1 MDHQVTARRFRPQR
15 FDELVGQE
23 AIVRTLLGGLARGRI
38 AQGYLFSG
46 PRGVGKTTTARLLAK
61 ALNCDAPDGGE
72 PCNRCTACVEVAE
85 GRFVDVIEIDGAS
98 NTGVDNIRELR
109 EQVAYLPAMGRYKVY
124 VIDEVHML
132 SKGAFN
138 ALLKTLEEPP
148 PHVVFIFATTELHKV
163 PPTIVSRCQRYE
175 FKRIREEEIVAQL
188 TRVATAYEVEAE
200 DAALWEIAVAA
211 SGSLRDA
218 ESLFDQV
225 VAFGA
230 PTSATVHELLG
241 LVDRGI
247 LSEAVAHVAAR
258 DGAALLTLVDELVA
272 AGYMLESFLKSLAEQ
287 LRHLLVMRVVGEVTP
302 LVPLAEGQR
311 QALLQAGAPL
321 AEDQLERALA
331 LLTETGQALHTSP
344 FPRFTLEAGLLRLL
358 RLEPVVAIEEVI
370 ARLAEGEGGT
380 PSPPTPRA
388 PAPVAA
394 PAATPP
400 KAARPPAPTSPDP
413 APATPPKPPRPAAA
427 FDAEPTVAAPA
438 PRTPAGECGP
448 DAAAWPEII
457 AALAGPHPGVAAL
470 LERAHIGRCDGEA
483 VELLFPP
490 DSFEVSQLE
499 ERIDVVEAAAR
510 QRLGPRVRVVVRE
523 GEGGAPSMAEQHD
536 SHQAERKR
544 RLVEE
549 NPRVVE
555 AVTTFQGDVVAVEL
569 AQETEEEALDG

>member
-61 ALNCDAPDGGE
+61 ALNCDAAENGE

-98 NTGVDNIRELR
+98 TTGVDNIRELR

-148 PHVVFIFATTELHKV
+148 PHVVFIFATTELNKV
-163 PPTIVSRCQRYE
+163 PATIVSRCQRYE
-175 FKRIREEEIVAQL
+175 FKRIREAEIVAQL
-188 TRVATAYEVEAE
+188 QRVAAAYEVEAE

-230 PTSATVHELLG
+230 PTSASVHELLG

-247 LSEAVAHVAAR
+247 LSEAVAHVAAG
-258 DGAALLTLVDELVA
+258 DGAALLALVDELVA

-287 LRHLLVMRVVGEVTP
+287 FRHLLVMRVVGEEST

-311 QALLQAGAPL
+311 RTLLQAGATL
-321 AEDQLERALA
+321 ADDQLERALL
-331 LLTETGQALHTSP
+331 LLTETGQALHASP

-358 RLEPVVAIEEVI
+358 RLEPVVAIEAVLQ
-370 ARLAEGEGGT
+370 RLAEGEGAA
-380 PSPPTPRA
+380 PAAPRV

-394 PAATPP
+394 PPAKPVRATRPAA
-400 KAARPPAPTSPDP
+400 PAPPDR
-413 APATPPKPPRPAAA
+413 APATPPRPPRPAAA
-427 FDAEPTVAAPA
+427 ITAEPAVATPPPAAPA
-438 PRTPAGECGP
+438 AGGRGP
-448 DAAAWPEII
+448 DERAWPEII
-457 AALAGPHPGVAAL
+457 AALADLHPGVAAL
-470 LERAHIGRCDGEA
+470 LERAHLGRCDAET

-490 DSFEVSQLE
+490 NSFEVSQVE
-499 ERIDVVEAAAR
+499 ERIAVVEAAAR
-510 QRLGPRVRVVVRE
+510 RRLGPQAKVVVRE
-523 GEGGAPSMAEQHD
+523 GEGGAPSVAEQHD
-536 SHQAERKR
+536 THRAERKR

-555 AVTTFQGDVVAVEL
+555 AVATFEGDVVGVEL

>member
-38 AQGYLFSG
+38 AHGYLFSG

-61 ALNCDAPDGGE
+61 ALNCDAAEKGE
-72 PCNRCTACVEVAE
+72 PCNRCTACVEVAD

-98 NTGVDNIRELR
+98 NTGVDNIRDLR

-148 PHVVFIFATTELHKV
+148 PHVVFIFATTELNKV
-163 PPTIVSRCQRYE
+163 PATIVSRCQRYE
-175 FKRIREEEIVAQL
+175 FKRIREAEIVAQL
-188 TRVATAYEVEAE
+188 QRVAAAYEVEAE

-225 VAFGA
+225 VAFGT

-247 LSEAVAHVAAR
+247 LSEAVAHVATG
-258 DGAALLTLVDELVA
+258 DGAALLSLVDELVA

-287 LRHLLVMRVVGEVTP
+287 VRHLLVMRVVGEDST

-311 QALLQAGAPL
+311 RTLLQAGATL
-321 AEDQLERALA
+321 ADDQLERALL
-331 LLTETGQALHTSP
+331 LLTETGQALHLSP

-358 RLEPVVAIEEVI
+358 RLEPVVAIEAVLQ
-370 ARLAEGEGGT
+370 RLAEGEADT
-380 PSPPTPRA
+380 AVARRA
-388 PAPVAA
+388 PAKVAA
-394 PAATPP
+394 PRPAPLGRADRPAATPP
-400 KAARPPAPTSPDP
+400 PFPNTPIPPP
-413 APATPPKPPRPAAA
+413 
-427 FDAEPTVAAPA
+427 EPTVATPPPA
-438 PRTPAGECGP
+438 AGSTYNGS
-448 DAAAWPEII
+448 AAWPEII
-457 AALAGPHPGVAAL
+457 AALADHHPGVAAL
-470 LERAHIGRCDGEA
+470 LERAHLGRCDAETL
-483 VELLFPP
+483 ELLFPP
-490 DSFEVSQLE
+490 NAFEVSQLTA
-499 ERIDVVEAAAR
+499 RIAVVEAAAR
-510 QRLGPRVRVVVRE
+510 QRLGGQVQVVVRE
-523 GEGGAPSMAEQHD
+523 GEGGAPSLAEQHD
-536 SHQAERKR
+536 THRTERRR

-555 AVTTFQGDVVAVEL
+555 AVAAFEGKVVGVEL